1 MQRTVAFADDEQR
14 PFDREDMPAGPQQ
27 QDVVRLLH
35 WKPGAE
41 VPPFLSSNTA
51 VVALLSGL
59 VDGTVH
65 EVPSIIVS
73 EAIAVQIYLLVFDEQ
88 LCAEVLK
95 DIGYSGLYIILGS
108 LALRRRIE
116 PPDDKARKRLQ
127 SEMERKSTPS
137 NRRAP
142 GLVLA
147 FREKVKKR
155 ERDLEMVGMTADA
168 ARDHL
173 LLRWDANPFS
183 FNWGEQL
190 MAVDEAAATTFCA
203 LVVARSSAPRL
214 LSPSVHS
221 RACSQLVRLGT
232 ARSLACCPSSSV
244 RARGPPLPRPC
255 PGCASAGRCARR
267 ACSPSRCAGR
277 MYGGRLGRR
286 SGRPRAVILHP
297 L

>member
-190 MAVDEAAATTFCA
+190 MAVDEAAATTSGGGGGDDGPA
-203 LVVARSSAPRL
+203 AAATIDAAPRASMADL
-214 LSPSVHS
+214 DFRTHLIAAGSECKSV
-221 RACSQLVRLGT
+221 ALQLD
-232 ARSLACCPSSSV
+232 SS
-244 RARGPPLPRPC
+244 
-255 PGCASAGRCARR
+255 
-267 ACSPSRCAGR
+267 
-277 MYGGRLGRR
+277 
-286 SGRPRAVILHP
+286 PRAQL